1 MEPILEGDLP
11 LGGLARTH
19 QPPTLALRILFLATL
34 LIPATFAQ
42 EANRLNVAAFGPVG
56 LGGDDTEVFQTAL
69 NWTAALGQT
78 LEIPASSSAYNIGP
92 LYFPSNTSLFLDAGV
107 VVQARPGFSANQK
120 LLNIV
125 NVSNVHLQGNGA
137 VFRMRKAEYTSGEYR
152 HCLNIEGA
160 SDVSITSISCNDSGG
175 DGLYIGAGL
184 KGYSARIQI
193 TDAKFDN
200 NRRQGMSITSGID
213 VTIRR
218 CNFTSTS
225 GTAPADGIDLEPNEP
240 DNFLQNISIQDSVTG
255 GNAGNGV
262 GIDIRN
268 LNSSSA
274 PVAIVIE
281 RHTSYGNQKSGY
293 YAINQN
299 AGYDGVTGSILICD
313 SRSSFD
319 SLYGAVANFYNA
331 SGPTLTFQNL
341 TVENPNQAHA
351 TDDNTAVAVIRGG
364 GGQGAIGNVSFV
376 NTSITDISGSLDRY
390 FIFVDYSNIGL
401 SKIQF
406 IDPGVLFGAP
416 SGGGLLMNH
425 PVTTVDVR

>member
-1 MEPILEGDLP
+1 M
-11 LGGLARTH
+11 R
-19 QPPTLALRILFLATL
+19 QSLALRIVFLVVL
-34 LIPATFAQ
+34 LIPISLAQ
-42 EANRLNVAAFGPVG
+42 NANRMTIDAFGPVG
-56 LGGDDTEVFQTAL
+56 LGNDDTAVFQTAL
-69 NWTAALGQT
+69 NWSAALGQT
-78 LEIPASSSAYNIGP
+78 LEVPASSSPYSVGP
-92 LYFPSNTSLFLDAGV
+92 LYFPSNTSLVLDAGV
-107 VVQARPGFSANQK
+107 IVQARPGFSADQK

-125 NVSNVHLQGNGA
+125 NVSNIDVQGNGA
-137 VFRMRKAEYTSGEYR
+137 VFRMQKAEYTSGEYR
-152 HCLNIEGA
+152 HCLDIEGA
-160 SDVSITSISCNDSGG
+160 SDVSISSISCNDSGG

-184 KGYSARIQI
+184 NGYSARIQI

-213 VTIRR
+213 VSIRR
-218 CNFTSTS
+218 CSFTGTS
-225 GTAPADGIDLEPNEP
+225 GTAPADGIDIEPNEP
-240 DNFLQNISIQDSVTG
+240 GSFLQNISIQDSVTS

-262 GIDIRN
+262 GIDVTN

-274 PVAIVIE
+274 SVAIVID

-299 AGYDGVTGSILICD
+299 AGYNGVTGTILIRD

-331 SGPTLTFQNL
+331 SGPTLIFQSL

-364 GGQGAIGNVSFV
+364 GGQGEIGNVSFV
-376 NTSITDISGSLDRY
+376 NTSITDITGSLDRY
-390 FIFVDYSNIGL
+390 FTFVDYSNVGL
-401 SKIQF
+401 SNVEF

-416 SGGGLLMNH
+416 SSGGLLMDR
-425 PVTTVDVR
+425 PVMTVSVR